1 MFEPPSDNHG
11 LGSMLEVIALQIMHC
26 VYECRWLAFSGRGR
40 RISEN
45 DLSDERR
52 SRYASQ
58 PVMMLDHSLIR
69 FAMLFHV
76 SLPQKMFVYIT
87 FSFGRSKI
95 LIQLAI
101 MSRKLKSKII

>member
-1 MFEPPSDNHG
+1 M
-11 LGSMLEVIALQIMHC
+11 VIYLLNDFAELC
-26 VYECRWLAFSGRGR
+26 VRGR

-52 SRYASQ
+52 SRNASQ

-69 FAMLFHV
+69 FALLFHV

-95 LIQLAI
+95 LAI